1 MNFIPGVTLLNVQMV
16 PRNIP
21 IVVTIFVGLLTTILI
36 WIFGDIFPKWYQRL
50 ICRTSLLIIVW
61 ASLICQFLY
70 PTYWI
75 RYDVTI
81 DNNVSYVEFTDI
93 YGTNISRDGEIYSII
108 GETHRDWV
116 WNMKEYENEE
126 LGKLSER

>member
-16 PRNIP
+16 SRNIP
-21 IVVTIFVGLLTTILI
+21 IGATIFVGLLTTILI
-36 WIFGDIFPKWYQRL
+36 WALGYIFPKWYQRL
-50 ICRTSLLIIVW
+50 ICRASLLIIVW
-61 ASLICQFLY
+61 ASLICQSLY

-93 YGTNISRDGEIYSII
+93 YGTNISRDGKIYSII

-126 LGKLSER
+126 LGKLS